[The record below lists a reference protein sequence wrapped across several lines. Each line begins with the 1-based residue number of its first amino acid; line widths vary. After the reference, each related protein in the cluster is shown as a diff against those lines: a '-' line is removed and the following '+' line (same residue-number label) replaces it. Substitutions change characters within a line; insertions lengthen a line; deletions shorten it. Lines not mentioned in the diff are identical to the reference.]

1 MDFISMGDKNYF
13 DTIELSIDQVNK
25 LYPGSKFVFYDWG
38 LGAEQIARLKK
49 KKVTIVDWRD
59 RLLNAEV
66 LMPKKDYKYFIRKYL
81 LMHPDHKRPLK
92 EWQIE
97 FLYAEKTYCIL
108 DAVTKTDRGVVY
120 LDGDAFIVNTLEE
133 VIDDPCDIA
142 VTLRS
147 LEEVEAA
154 KMRGS
159 IHELN
164 AGVMFFKGS
173 REKNVAFITEWI
185 KEMHILNLKRVGLS
199 EQTALSNLIKK
210 YNKDAFRTYFQTV
223 NILIGGYQI
232 NCKIFPCENY
242 NYNFVE
248 NGFDPK
254 INKILH
260 LKSNR
265 GLNKKVLRD
274 IKNKL
279 SAIE

>member
-1 MDFISMGDKNYF
+1 MNLIDRSK
-13 DTIELSIDQVNK
+13 IEKGVINMFKINMAIKSGEKIL
-25 LYPGSKFVFYDWG
+25 
-38 LGAEQIARLKK
+38 
-49 KKVTIVDWRD
+49 
-59 RLLNAEV
+59 V
-66 LMPKKDYKYFIRKYL
+66 LTDIPT
-81 LMHPDHKRPLK
+81 LK

-210 YNKDAFRTYFQTV
+210 YNKDAFRTYFHV
-223 NILIGGYQI
+223 SSL
-232 NCKIFPCENY
+232 
-242 NYNFVE
+242 
-248 NGFDPK
+248 
-254 INKILH
+254 
-260 LKSNR
+260 
-265 GLNKKVLRD
+265 LR
-274 IKNKL
+274 I
-279 SAIE
+279 